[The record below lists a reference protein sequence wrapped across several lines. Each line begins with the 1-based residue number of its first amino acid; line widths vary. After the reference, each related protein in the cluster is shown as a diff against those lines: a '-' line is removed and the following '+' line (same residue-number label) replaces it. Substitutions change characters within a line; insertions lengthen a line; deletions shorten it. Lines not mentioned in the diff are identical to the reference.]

1 MPLGKLG
8 RLNHD
13 AVPAI
18 VTVEPS
24 ALAEPDQHRQ
34 VGLLPSIVLGDVMP
48 THPAMVACFA
58 ATGKP
63 RGLVALA
70 AGLDYIWAARLQSR
84 RMSDVIAKLEEGRRT
99 TDRVVVEIL
108 AARKSWALF
117 EAFNGKDD
125 AARAQLR
132 VSVSALGVVT
142 CANGIAM
149 ALVRDTLLALF
160 RVSDA
165 PGSDKLTLCRLS
177 RALQDPGVVASLE
190 QDARQWS
197 ARITPY
203 SQKFA
208 EKDAATCR
216 RAISLITSTVPP
228 KWDANS
234 PPSDPR
240 LFNLRTKLKD
250 VRDHVIAH
258 SVGFFGL
265 MAGHQMSGVVRPRVR
280 AR

>member
-1 MPLGKLG
+1 
-8 RLNHD
+8 
-13 AVPAI
+13 
-18 VTVEPS
+18 
-24 ALAEPDQHRQ
+24 
-34 VGLLPSIVLGDVMP
+34 
-48 THPAMVACFA
+48 
-58 ATGKP
+58 
-63 RGLVALA
+63 
-70 AGLDYIWAARLQSR
+70 
-84 RMSDVIAKLEEGRRT
+84 MSDVTAKVEEGRRT
-99 TDRVVVEIL
+99 TDRVVGEIL

-117 EAFNGKDD
+117 ESFNGKDD

-132 VSVSALGVVT
+132 ASVSALGLVT

-160 RVSDA
+160 RISDA

-177 RALQDPGVVASLE
+177 RSLQDPGVVARLE
-190 QDARQWS
+190 QDARRWS
-197 ARITPY
+197 ARMTPY

-208 EKDAATCR
+208 DEDAATCR
-216 RAISLITSTVPP
+216 RAISLITTIVPP

-258 SVGFFGL
+258 SVDT
-265 MAGHQMSGVVRPRVR
+265 SGVMFPHRNDIMEFLDLASELVEKAQLVFRGTSAQWEDDFKSRLKEATVFWDCCQQGL
-280 AR
+280 AAGSTH